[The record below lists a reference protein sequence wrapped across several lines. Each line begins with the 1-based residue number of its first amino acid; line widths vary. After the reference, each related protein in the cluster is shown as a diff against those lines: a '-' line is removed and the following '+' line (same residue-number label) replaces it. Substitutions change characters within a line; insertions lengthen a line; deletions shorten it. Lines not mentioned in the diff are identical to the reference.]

1 MLEALGNLSEH
12 MDEVLEGSDTDD
24 DNSVDNFGYF
34 LWYNG

>member
-24 DNSVDNFGYF
+24 NDSVDD
-34 LWYNG
+34 LT